1 MCEAC
6 TRCQGAKK
14 KPDKVSSQCGPN
26 SSVGRD
32 GNRLTEHVSAVE
44 RQSNYAQVGPGASGN
59 RGFSPGEGREMVK
72 STVFAD
78 IWKIS
83 SLPEK

>member
-14 KPDKVSSQCGPN
+14 KPDKVSSQCGP
-26 SSVGRD
+26 VGRD

-59 RGFSPGEGREMVK
+59 RGFIPGEGREMVK